1 MVSKHKY
8 FDFAQ
13 FAMDKG
19 AAIQLLT
26 VIDKISEM
34 KAELKTLQK
43 DDFTKANNLFNMAK
57 DLHNA
62 YYVSLI
68 EQLSIV
74 GKILDADGD

>member
-1 MVSKHKY
+1 MIKTLFY
-8 FDFAQ
+8 NDFAA
-13 FAMDKG
+13 FALDKG
-19 AAIQLLT
+19 AAIQLLV
-26 VIDKISEM
+26 VIDKIAEM
-34 KAELKTLQK
+34 KAELKILPK
-43 DDFTKANNLFNMAK
+43 DDFTKANNLFAMSK